1 MGAIEDDLWEET
13 VREHLPRSDEA
24 VLSKKR
30 QQELALRLQEWA
42 ARCIA
47 SHLKEIAGEL
57 NRRYRKEEWEIHYE
71 GKLFLGAVRWQEVDV
86 WLSNPKAGL
95 VLAVDPKH
103 FQSKKSLKKN
113 WKNGYNDLVA
123 FATNLHERFPLCTLG
138 GAIVFPEW
146 AADARDLKQMYSI
159 CSKSIPRKGPSNAY
173 GKFEGL
179 ALVTY
184 DSNGLLVWPF
194 EEDSPLRADAVFR
207 TLAATL
213 FSRTVGLV

>member
-1 MGAIEDDLWEET
+1 MCTIEDDLWEEI
-13 VREHLPRSDEA
+13 VSKYLPTSDAA
-24 VLSKKR
+24 VLPKKE
-30 QQELALRLQEWA
+30 QQELALRLQEWT
-42 ARCIA
+42 
-47 SHLKEIAGEL
+47 AGL

-103 FQSKKSLKKN
+103 FQSKKSLEKN

-123 FATNLHERFPLCTLG
+123 FATNLHERFPLCTIG
-138 GAIVFPEW
+138 GVIVFPEW
-146 AADARDLKQMYSI
+146 AAQVRDLRQMYSI
-159 CSKSIPRKGPSNAY
+159 CGKSIPRKEPLNAY

-179 ALVTY
+179 AIVLY
-184 DSNGLLVWPF
+184 DSRGQLVWPF
-194 EEDSPLRADAVFR
+194 EEDSPLRADAAFR
-207 TLAATL
+207 ILATAV